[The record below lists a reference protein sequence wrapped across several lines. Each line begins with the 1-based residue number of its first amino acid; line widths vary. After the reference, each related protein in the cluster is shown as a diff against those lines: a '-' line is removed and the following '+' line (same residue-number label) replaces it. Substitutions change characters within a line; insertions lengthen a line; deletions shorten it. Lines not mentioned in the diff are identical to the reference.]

1 MSHIN
6 VHLSADIKIFDLSK
20 SDENAVGVGFDFES
34 LDELEIGENVK
45 WYNKKDGQL
54 TGKIIE
60 IQNKKAII
68 KVDDGRKMK
77 VILKKLKLNS
87 NPRIQGESEGSEGSE
102 ESEESDD
109 TIKVGS
115 KVKWNRTIKGEL
127 LEETGE
133 IVKISEKIYQ
143 ICCKKNKKNFFVS
156 KNEESLQLI
165 K

>member
-1 MSHIN
+1 MKPSEEKKDNNWKKSGLSNIKDLYRITGRKDSKNMSHIN

-87 NPRIQGESEGSEGSE
+87 NPRIQEESEGSEGS
-102 ESEESDD
+102 
-109 TIKVGS
+109 
-115 KVKWNRTIKGEL
+115 
-127 LEETGE
+127 
-133 IVKISEKIYQ
+133 
-143 ICCKKNKKNFFVS
+143 
-156 KNEESLQLI
+156 
-165 K
+165 

>member
-1 MSHIN
+1 METVS
-6 VHLSADIKIFDLSK
+6 LTLEKIFDLSK

-77 VILKKLKLNS
+77 VILKKLKLNLK
-87 NPRIQGESEGSEGSE
+87 R
-102 ESEESDD
+102 
-109 TIKVGS
+109 K
-115 KVKWNRTIKGEL
+115 
-127 LEETGE
+127 E
-133 IVKISEKIYQ
+133 I
-143 ICCKKNKKNFFVS
+143 
-156 KNEESLQLI
+156 
-165 K
+165 

>member
-1 MSHIN
+1 MMFKQLRDNNWKKSGLSNIKDLYRITGRKDSKNMSHIN

-60 IQNKKAII
+60 IQNKKEII

-87 NPRIQGESEGSEGSE
+87 NPRIQEESEGSEGS
-102 ESEESDD
+102 
-109 TIKVGS
+109 
-115 KVKWNRTIKGEL
+115 
-127 LEETGE
+127 
-133 IVKISEKIYQ
+133 
-143 ICCKKNKKNFFVS
+143 
-156 KNEESLQLI
+156 
-165 K
+165 